1 MNSVWMIG
9 FVLIHV
15 FVVAIH
21 SVLSSSKSKSSSVR
35 EWLHLERWVHLV
47 SSFWLPLPF
56 LTLKGVDRGEEKS
69 ELWFLITLHTSENM
83 ALLLS
88 RWVYLPDYPLSLL
101 LIQIGLFSVNLVA
114 LIVFVAKRQLAQ
126 GGWFVYFYLLLL
138 VALNVVAIV
147 LVFFSSPDF
156 EIHLLAMDIG
166 IMSTNLLGL
175 ALAVFFIKK
184 LELYSELAPDNIPN
198 LPSFGPEDVP
208 VGPVVHQHQ
217 QQQEQEQQHQHEGSV
232 GEQEEEMLAQDE
244 TELIQLLSVG

>member
-1 MNSVWMIG
+1 
-9 FVLIHV
+9 
-15 FVVAIH
+15 
-21 SVLSSSKSKSSSVR
+21 
-35 EWLHLERWVHLV
+35 LE
-47 SSFWLPLPF
+47 
-56 LTLKGVDRGEEKS
+56 GVDRGEEKS
-69 ELWFLITLHTSENM
+69 ELWFLTTLHTTEN
-83 ALLLS
+83 LLLVS
-88 RWVYLPDYPLSLL
+88 VSTWAYLPDYPLTLLISQISLL
-101 LIQIGLFSVNLVA
+101 TLNILLMTLA
-114 LIVFVAKRQLAQ
+114 LAKEKQKKTQ
-126 GGWFVYFYLLLL
+126 GGFVCFYLLLL
-138 VALNVVAIV
+138 VAFNVVVIL

-217 QQQEQEQQHQHEGSV
+217 QQHQHEGSV

-244 TELIQLLSVG
+244 TELIQLLSVGEERGETLQQEEIETTV

>member
-9 FVLIHV
+9 FVLVH
-15 FVVAIH
+15 FLVVAIH
-21 SVLSSSKSKSSSVR
+21 SILSSSMSCMRSMR
-35 EWLHLERWVHLV
+35 EWLHLERWLHLF

-138 VALNVVAIV
+138 VALDVVAIV

-166 IMSTNLLGL
+166 IMSTNLLGV
-175 ALAVFFIKK
+175 ALAVFYTKK
-184 LELYSELAPDNIPN
+184 LELYSELSPNNIPN

-208 VGPVVHQHQ
+208 VGPVVHHQ
-217 QQQEQEQQHQHEGSV
+217 QEQQEQEQQQEQEHERGV
-232 GEQEEEMLAQDE
+232 GEEEGETLAQDE
-244 TELIQLLSVG
+244 